1 MDGSNNTGP
10 GTPEG
15 GVSRRQFMKAAG
27 LLCAAAA
34 ATPVVLKAREVLAD
48 PDPPSSDAEVLYLHS
63 TCRICPS
70 RCGIKAK
77 LRAGQV
83 VKIDGNPYHPNNRGD
98 DERLAFTRTPTDSRN
113 EFGRLCPR
121 GQAGVQTLYDPYR
134 IQHPLRRAGAR
145 GSGRW
150 EVITWD
156 QAFTEIAARINALI
170 PFAERVT
177 RDIDPANADLGKIA
191 NGLVYCPGRGVDKS
205 LAERIFRSGYGTA
218 NYDIDDAS
226 IIEGSA
232 QVGTQLATY
241 EHVNGTPGLSEL
253 KTDMDRAAYMLVFG
267 ANPVES
273 SPPMLALARK
283 TTDMR
288 DPRRTGG
295 MGRIVVVDPRFSN
308 SAAKADLWVPIKPGG
323 DAALALGIARAMI
336 AGARHNVAFLRNAN
350 KAAATAASEP
360 CYTDATWLVIVEA
373 GHPNEGK
380 LLAPAEAGLTGVV
393 NPAHPVC
400 IRSSDGVPVE
410 VQINAPTGGTATA
423 VVGTLEPVD
432 TGADYVT
439 VNGIRCRSAFA
450 IYRAAVF
457 EYTLDQYATA
467 AGVSA
472 AVISQLATEL
482 TSSGR
487 RASAWAYRGAV
498 QHTNGTYTQL
508 AVMALNWMIGNVDYA
523 GGLSRGGGG
532 WAEVNATGGVNTAA
546 VTGGVTP
553 VGPRIDRAGADYTA
567 DKSYFRGYPAPRQWF
582 PFAAKGNYQEL
593 VPSIAQG
600 YPYAIKA
607 LITAWTD
614 WPYAVPGGK
623 SVWERTVSNETA
635 LPLLVSISPVFG
647 EVATW
652 ADYVLPDATY
662 LESWGFPG
670 QSAAISTKQTPI
682 QQPVVGAFDGTTV
695 GATGRWSFDPSA
707 RNAYT
712 PLLPDTKMHGDILI
726 GLAKAI
732 SPTFPGVG
740 ANALGAGVNL
750 DRAWD
755 FYRHQ
760 FANLARNVGTA
771 LNGAT
776 VAAGDIMARG
786 GAFAALNSGYDT
798 TNAALLN
805 NKHGS
810 VLHFYVPKLATTV
823 NPVTGR
829 KYRGV
834 AHYDVKR
841 HLDGTPVRDAAF
853 PLQLVT
859 YTPALHAESRTHTSP
874 WLMGIQPKNFVELSE
889 PDARTAGVE
898 TGDRVRITS
907 ASNPVGV
914 VGFAKVI
921 KGLRP
926 GVVAVSTGFGH
937 WEGGAKAHTVA
948 GRATAFDPSRGA
960 GITANP
966 VMRLDDFSGD
976 VTLQDPIGGSASF
989 NDTWVRIEPVVTR

>member
-10 GTPEG
+10 ATPEG
-15 GVSRRQFMKAAG
+15 AVSRRQFMKAAG

-48 PDPPSSDAEVLYLHS
+48 PDPPSADAEVLYILS
-63 TCRICPS
+63 TCRICQS

-77 LRAGQV
+77 LRAGRV

-98 DERLAFTRTPTDSRN
+98 DERLAFTRTPTESRN

-134 IQHPLRRAGAR
+134 IQHPLRRSGAR

-191 NGLVYCPGRGVDKS
+191 NGLVYCPGRGVDKA
-205 LAERIFRSGYGTA
+205 LAERIFKSGYGTA

-241 EHVNGTPGLSEL
+241 EHVSGTPGLSEL

-283 TTDMR
+283 TAEMR
-288 DPRRTGG
+288 DPRRSGG

-350 KAAATAASEP
+350 KAAATAANEP

-380 LLAPAEAGLTGVV
+380 LLTPAEAGLTGVV

-400 IRSSDGVPVE
+400 IRSSDGAPVE
-410 VQINAPTGGTATA
+410 VQINGPSGGPATA
-423 VVGTLEPVD
+423 VVGTLEPVSA
-432 TGADYVT
+432 GADYVT
-439 VNGIRCRSAFA
+439 VNGIRCRSSFA

-457 EYTLDQYATA
+457 EYTLDQYATI

-487 RASAWAYRGAV
+487 RASAWAYRGAL
-498 QHTNGTYTQL
+498 QHTNGAYTQL

-532 WAEVNATGGVNTAA
+532 WAEGNATGGVNTAA
-546 VTGGVTP
+546 VAGAVTP
-553 VGPRIDRAGADYTA
+553 AGPRIDRAGAEYTA

-582 PFAAKGNYQEL
+582 PFATTGNYQEL
-593 VPSIAQG
+593 VPSIAQS

-623 SVWERTVSNETA
+623 AVWERTVSNETA

-652 ADYVLPDATY
+652 ADYVLPDTTY

-682 QQPVVGAFDGTTV
+682 QQPVAGAFDGAGV
-695 GATGRWSFDPSA
+695 GATGRWAFDPSA

-726 GLAKAI
+726 GLARAL
-732 SPTFPGVG
+732 SPSFPGVG
-740 ANALGAGVNL
+740 VDALGAGVNL
-750 DRAWD
+750 ERAWD

-760 FANLARNVGTA
+760 FSQRRAQRGHRPHRRDRRLGRPRRARRRLRRPQQRLRPDQRRAPQQPARLGAA
-771 LNGAT
+771 LLRPE
-776 VAAGDIMARG
+776 ARG
-786 GAFAALNSGYDT
+786 GDQPGHGAEVPRRRALRREAPPRRDARARLGLPAPARDVHPRAPRRVA
-798 TNAALLN
+798 NAHEL
-805 NKHGS
+805 
-810 VLHFYVPKLATTV
+810 
-823 NPVTGR
+823 
-829 KYRGV
+829 V
-834 AHYDVKR
+834 AHGHPAQELRRALGARRARRGGRDRRPRAHHLGVEPRRR
-841 HLDGTPVRDAAF
+841 HRRREGHQGAAPRRRGRLQRLRSLGGRREGPHRSGTRHRLRPLARRWRHGQPRDAARR
-853 PLQLVT
+853 LLGRR
-859 YTPALHAESRTHTSP
+859 HAPGPRRRER
-874 WLMGIQPKNFVELSE
+874 FV
-889 PDARTAGVE
+889 
-898 TGDRVRITS
+898 
-907 ASNPVGV
+907 
-914 VGFAKVI
+914 
-921 KGLRP
+921 
-926 GVVAVSTGFGH
+926 
-937 WEGGAKAHTVA
+937 
-948 GRATAFDPSRGA
+948 
-960 GITANP
+960 
-966 VMRLDDFSGD
+966 
-976 VTLQDPIGGSASF
+976 Q
-989 NDTWVRIEPVVTR
+989 